1 MTKRQTIKKKHKKNE
16 PSHITYLDKTNLCG
30 FQMSPV
36 LTTGE
41 IEWVKPRDINED
53 FIKSYD
59 DPSSDT
65 GYILQVDL

>member
-1 MTKRQTIKKKHKKNE
+1 
-16 PSHITYLDKTNLCG
+16 
-30 FQMSPV
+30 MSPV

-59 DPSSDT
+59 DPISDT